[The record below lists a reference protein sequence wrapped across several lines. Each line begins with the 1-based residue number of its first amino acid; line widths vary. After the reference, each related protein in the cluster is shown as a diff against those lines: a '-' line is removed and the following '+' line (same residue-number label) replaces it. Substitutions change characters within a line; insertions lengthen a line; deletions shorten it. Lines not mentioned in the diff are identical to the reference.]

1 MAPQSKSPKVPAPK
15 PKVFTPKPP
24 RPVEERLPRLYRS
37 LSDQVDEGYFENA
50 VKTCKKILNLD
61 AASETAFQTLL
72 FLYLQID
79 EYPAA
84 LKLIEDSKET
94 HPFERAYCLYR
105 LHREKEALE
114 ALEGLEEEGKKV
126 EHLRAQILY
135 RMGDWEK
142 TQEIYENLLNEV
154 DTDSPEHSDLLA
166 NIDATSKR
174 LEFDSHGY
182 RSHLATAGSSSQAR
196 QVVPAGEIESFVPS
210 LPTGWA
216 TAGGLAATVE
226 KKTAAVKAPG
236 EKQERSKPKHKLPKG
251 AAEGKPVAEDPERWI
266 PLRQRASYINAQSKR
281 KGVKESMGT
290 GFTQGST
297 AQNSGGGGGAKN
309 KKGKKK

>member
-1 MAPQSKSPKVPAPK
+1 MAPQTKAPPTTAPK
-15 PKVFTPKPP
+15 SKGFTPKPP

-37 LSDQVDEGYFENA
+37 LSDQINEGYFENA

-79 EYPAA
+79 EYSAA
-84 LKLIEDSKET
+84 LKLIEDSKKP

-105 LHREKEALE
+105 LHRESEALT

-126 EHLRAQILY
+126 EHLRAQIYY
-135 RMGDWEK
+135 RMGEWEK
-142 TQEIYENLLNEV
+142 TQEIYESLLDEV
-154 DTDSPEHSDLLA
+154 DAHSPEHPDILA
-166 NIDATSKR
+166 NIAATSKR
-174 LEFDSHGY
+174 HEFDSHDY
-182 RSHLATAGSSSQAR
+182 RSHLANVGSSSQV
-196 QVVPAGEIESFVPS
+196 QVPAAEIESYVPS

-236 EKQERSKPKHKLPKG
+236 EKLERSKPKHKLPKG
-251 AAEGKPVAEDPERWI
+251 AVAGKPVAEDPERWI
-266 PLRQRASYINAQSKR
+266 PLRQRLSYINAQSKK

-297 AQNSGGGGGAKN
+297 AQSSGGGGGAKN